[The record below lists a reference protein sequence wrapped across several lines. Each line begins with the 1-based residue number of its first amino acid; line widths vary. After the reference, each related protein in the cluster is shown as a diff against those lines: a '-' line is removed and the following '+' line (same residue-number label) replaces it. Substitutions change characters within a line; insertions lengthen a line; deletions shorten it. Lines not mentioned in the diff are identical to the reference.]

1 MQKAVSWL
9 QHGMNEIFEFNKQ
22 SRLFEK
28 VAITC
33 LSTGY
38 DHCAVQ
44 ADRKERT
51 IPGISPAYRLD
62 GRPFN
67 KYA

>member
-38 DHCAVQ
+38 DHCAV
-44 ADRKERT
+44 
-51 IPGISPAYRLD
+51 
-62 GRPFN
+62 
-67 KYA
+67 

>member
-38 DHCAVQ
+38 DYCAV
-44 ADRKERT
+44 
-51 IPGISPAYRLD
+51 
-62 GRPFN
+62 
-67 KYA
+67 